1 MSYPLERRSV
11 MTAEEKKMVEMI
23 QNAYI
28 SVYGIQKWN
37 SLTASEKH
45 DAIMIITAD
54 ALKMMGD

>member
-1 MSYPLERRSV
+1 

-45 DAIMIITAD
+45 DAIMIITAN